1 MPSRA
6 EQRERSHEA
15 IVASAAA
22 LLRTRGIDGTSVA
35 EVMAG
40 AGLTVGGFYAHF
52 DDKEALVRAGLRRC
66 ALELRARLFGGFDDA
81 DTDRRA
87 DKRLDTALR
96 RYLSPQHRDDPAAGC
111 ALPAVV
117 GEVGTTSPSY
127 GGVVAEQLE
136 AMVAALSEVVPSS
149 SSSSS
154 SSSSKLS
161 KRTVALAT
169 VAMMYGGLSLARA
182 VRGAPLSDEIL
193 KACRAAAA
201 RS

>member
-66 ALELRARLFGGFDDA
+66 ALELRARLFGGLDDA

-154 SSSSKLS
+154 SSKLS

-182 VRGAPLSDEIL
+182 VRGTPLSDEIL